1 MPHIRIDNDLPGI
14 AGLLRQRP
22 DTGALINAM
31 ADALLR
37 GPMSITPG
45 ERELI
50 AAYTSERNETPFCAG
65 SHSAFAAAQLEGGK
79 DLVLAVLAD
88 ADTAPVTPLM
98 RSLIR
103 IAAEVMGPVKVL
115 ADETVA
121 AARAA
126 GADDAQIHDT
136 VLVASAFCMVNR
148 YVTCLGTDLPESP
161 GYYEEAARRILGDG
175 YAATLT

>member
-1 MPHIRIDNDLPGI
+1 VPHIRIDNDLPGI
-14 AGLLRQRP
+14 GGLVRQRP
-22 DTGALINAM
+22 DTGSLINTM
-31 ADALLR
+31 AEALLR
-37 GPMSITPG
+37 GPMSLTPG

-79 DLVLAVLAD
+79 ELVQAVLID
-88 ADTAPVTPLM
+88 PETAPLTPRI

-103 IAAEVMGPVKVL
+103 IAAEVQEPVHVL

-136 VLVASAFCMVNR
+136 VLVASAFCMINR

-161 GYYEEAARRILGDG
+161 AYYEEAAKRVIGEG
-175 YAATLT
+175 YVATLT